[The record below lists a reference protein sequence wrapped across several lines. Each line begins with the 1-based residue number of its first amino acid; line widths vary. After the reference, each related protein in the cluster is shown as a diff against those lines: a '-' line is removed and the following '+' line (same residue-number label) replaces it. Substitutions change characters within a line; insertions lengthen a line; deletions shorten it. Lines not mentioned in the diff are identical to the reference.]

1 MELSNKLVPLLHNY
15 YIIHIGEDEFLLE
28 FNHSTKMEY
37 IHINLSLI
45 HVLFSL
51 HSFQTTFQIL
61 TPFCQRCMSFR
72 KIEIEIL
79 KASAQKHISGMR
91 LETYLKTLIL
101 PFALDLYPWDLGRLS
116 QCPWGHSRIK

>member
-1 MELSNKLVPLLHNY
+1 MELPNKLVPLLYNH

-45 HVLFSL
+45 HALFSL

-61 TPFCQRCMSFR
+61 TPFC
-72 KIEIEIL
+72 
-79 KASAQKHISGMR
+79 
-91 LETYLKTLIL
+91 
-101 PFALDLYPWDLGRLS
+101 
-116 QCPWGHSRIK
+116 